1 MDLFGEGSG
10 LGSIQ
15 IMGIVSSLKTGNV
28 VIDMIFAMLLHIVIE
43 IAINSINQVQT
54 LGHDIDWLT
63 IFQSK
68 KVMYERRIRHSTVT
82 SAYRTTDLGGGDSQ
96 NELLIKAIQLYLD
109 YKGILK
115 LQSAKIE

>member
-1 MDLFGEGSG
+1 
-10 LGSIQ
+10 
-15 IMGIVSSLKTGNV
+15 
-28 VIDMIFAMLLHIVIE
+28 
-43 IAINSINQVQT
+43 
-54 LGHDIDWLT
+54 
-63 IFQSK
+63 
-68 KVMYERRIRHSTVT
+68 MYERRIHHSTVT